1 MATSFF
7 FKLETSSESTKTHQ
21 NAKFQ
26 SPCPPRA
33 SPRALVVAASGI
45 RTGGRRPGADIVS
58 TLAEAPAPASAQR
71 VPRRPAKMKSVI
83 CAVALLFSSAHAMG
97 KIDETCPG
105 QIACGEDGSAC
116 AAGQFC
122 NFNLGTYGSCDE
134 CVLVG
139 HSDLD
144 CDDRG
149 LPSAGVE
156 DCLACCDPV

>member
-1 MATSFF
+1 
-7 FKLETSSESTKTHQ
+7 
-21 NAKFQ
+21 
-26 SPCPPRA
+26 
-33 SPRALVVAASGI
+33 
-45 RTGGRRPGADIVS
+45 
-58 TLAEAPAPASAQR
+58 
-71 VPRRPAKMKSVI
+71 MKSVI
-83 CAVALLFSSAHAMG
+83 CAVALLFSSVAPVAHAMG

-105 QIACGEDGSAC
+105 QTACGEDGSAC